1 MISFAAANRIYDF
14 GFMSCILPLNP
25 LKGTFPKSLI
35 KSYSPFRGLGGK
47 FVIRNSTFVICL
59 VLIIFVPIHGFSW
72 GFWAHKKINR
82 AAVSTLPKPMLRFY
96 QNNIEYLSAHSV
108 DPDKKRYIDS
118 TESARHYIDL
128 DAYGKYPYQNIP
140 RRYND
145 AKKKFGEKKLNK
157 FGTLP
162 WEINWQYYRLVEAF
176 RDKDSESI
184 LRISAHLGHYIA
196 DATVPLHTTR
206 NYNGQLTNQKG
217 IHSLWESTIPEQ
229 FGDGYKLSA
238 MPAFY
243 IKGVQDFAWQ
253 IILNSNL
260 NADNV
265 LLKEKELNANFP
277 EDKKYAKSDSSGQIY
292 SGEYVRQYNAKLNGM
307 VEHRFD
313 AAIIDIG
320 CLWMSAWVDAGRPVL
335 KFKKTTRKQN
345 TLPTKEKYKGK
356 NG

>member
-1 MISFAAANRIYDF
+1 MKKHWYIFA
-14 GFMSCILPLNP
+14 LL
-25 LKGTFPKSLI
+25 LL
-35 KSYSPFRGLGGK
+35 
-47 FVIRNSTFVICL
+47 
-59 VLIIFVPIHGFSW
+59 FVPTKSSAW

-96 QNNIEYLSAHSV
+96 QNNIDYLSAHSV

-128 DAYGKYPYQNIP
+128 DAYGKYPYLNIP
-140 RRYND
+140 RKYID

-162 WEINWQYYRLVEAF
+162 WEISWQYNRLVEAF
-176 RDKDSESI
+176 RSHDSAGI
-184 LRISAHLGHYIA
+184 LTISAHLGHYIA

-217 IHSLWESTIPEQ
+217 IHSLWESTIPEK
-229 FGDGYKLSA
+229 FGDEYTLSA

-243 IKGVQDFAWQ
+243 IKDVQAYAWQ

-260 NADNV
+260 NADSV

-277 EDKKYAKSDSSGQIY
+277 EDKKYVKSDSSGQIY
-292 SGEYVRQYNAKLNGM
+292 SPEYVRQYNAKLNGM
-307 VEHRFD
+307 VEKRFD

-320 CLWMSAWVDAGRPVL
+320 CLWMSAWIDAGKPVL
-335 KFKKTTRKQN
+335 KFKKTAQKKN
-345 TLPTKEKYKGK
+345 SLPVKGKYKGK